1 MSDHQTI
8 IAARNAWLAAENAYH
23 AEVDKYLP
31 VARLQT
37 EADDSE
43 TIEAITTQAWAE
55 LTRLR
60 EAADEAFDA
69 YRKRWN

>member
-1 MSDHQTI
+1 MNDHQTI
-8 IAARNAWLAAENAYH
+8 IAARGAWLAAENAYH

-37 EADDSE
+37 EPDDSE
-43 TIEAITTQAWAE
+43 TIKAMTTQAWAE
-55 LTRLR
+55 LTRLG